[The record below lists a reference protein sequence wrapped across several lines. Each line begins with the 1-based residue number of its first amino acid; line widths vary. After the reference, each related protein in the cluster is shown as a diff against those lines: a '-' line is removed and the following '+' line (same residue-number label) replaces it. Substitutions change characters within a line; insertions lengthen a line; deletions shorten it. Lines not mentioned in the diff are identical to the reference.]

1 MTPGEPRDA
10 VTLLDLIQA
19 CSRIMSFT
27 SGIDKR
33 EFEGDQQLTSAVSF
47 QISILGEAVKRL
59 SVDLKSR
66 HPEIA
71 WRKIAGMRDR
81 LIHGYDDI
89 DLKSSGTLRFGTCP
103 NYWSSCVE
111 SRPPLR
117 LWLS

>member
-19 CSRIMSFT
+19 CSRIISFT
-27 SGIDKR
+27 SGIDKSK
-33 EFEGDQQLTSAVSF
+33 FQGDQQLKSAVSF

-59 SVDLKSR
+59 SVELKSR

-71 WRKIAGMRDR
+71 WRKITGMRDR

-89 DLKSSGTLRFGTCP
+89 DIEELWNTALRDVP
-103 NYWSSCVE
+103 E
-111 SRPPLR
+111 LLDQLR
-117 LWLS
+117 RIQTAS

>member
-19 CSRIMSFT
+19 CSRIISFT

-33 EFEGDQQLTSAVSF
+33 EFEGDQRLMSAVSF

-59 SVDLKSR
+59 SVELKSR

-89 DLKSSGTLRFGTCP
+89 DIEELWNTALRDVP
-103 NYWSSCVE
+103 ELLVQ
-111 SRPPLR
+111 LR
-117 LWLS
+117 RIQTAS

>member
-19 CSRIMSFT
+19 CSRIISFT

-59 SVDLKSR
+59 SVELKSR

-89 DLKSSGTLRFGTCP
+89 DIEELWNTALRDV
-103 NYWSSCVE
+103 SELLVQ
-111 SRPPLR
+111 LR
-117 LWLS
+117 RIQTAS

>member
-19 CSRIMSFT
+19 CSRIISFT

-33 EFEGDQQLTSAVSF
+33 ELEGDQQLTSAVSF

-59 SVDLKSR
+59 SVELKSR

-89 DLKSSGTLRFGTCP
+89 DIEELWNTALRDVP
-103 NYWSSCVE
+103 ELLVQ
-111 SRPPLR
+111 LR
-117 LWLS
+117 RIQTAS

>member
-19 CSRIMSFT
+19 CSRIISFT

-59 SVDLKSR
+59 SVELKSR

-89 DLKSSGTLRFGTCP
+89 DIEELWNTALRDVP
-103 NYWSSCVE
+103 ELLVH
-111 SRPPLR
+111 LR
-117 LWLS
+117 RIQTAS